1 MDTTTC
7 IQYLNFVANEC
18 DRILRDGNLSDD
30 ELNDLIIEFQGFQE
44 KVKASN
50 LEHDIQSKVAEI
62 QFSYS
67 IKSVNRNQWI
77 HLILLSA
84 MLLSLGAWWFSMNYR
99 QKQKRKEAVK
109 LLRFDVSRLAGELKW
124 NS

>member
-1 MDTTTC
+1 
-7 IQYLNFVANEC
+7 LNFVANEC

>member
-1 MDTTTC
+1 MDITTC
-7 IQYLNFVANEC
+7 IQYLTFVANEC
-18 DRILRDGNLSDD
+18 DRILRDGNLSDE

-44 KVKASN
+44 KVRASN
-50 LEHDIQSKVAEI
+50 LEHDIKTKVAEI

-77 HLILLSA
+77 VLAVLVTFGS
-84 MLLSLGAWWFSMNYR
+84 WWFIMNYR
-99 QKQKRKEAVK
+99 QQQKRKEAIK
-109 LLRFDVSRLAGELKW
+109 LLRFDLSRLAGELKW

>member
-1 MDTTTC
+1 MDITTC
-7 IQYLNFVANEC
+7 IQYLTFVANEC
-18 DRILRDGNLSDD
+18 DRILRDGNLSDE
-30 ELNDLIIEFQGFQE
+30 ELNDLILEFRGFQE

-50 LEHDIQSKVAEI
+50 LDDGIKSKVAAI

-77 HLILLSA
+77 VLAVLVTFGS
-84 MLLSLGAWWFSMNYR
+84 WWFLMNYR
-99 QKQKRKEAVK
+99 QQQKRKEAIK
-109 LLRFDVSRLAGELKW
+109 LLRFDVSCLAGELKW